1 MVSPAKCIAGRSVA
15 DWIAAY
21 PVVSDLCAL
30 KETAWVNPDKL
41 PFAQAAA
48 ACPLTLSDIEDAA
61 ARLERFAPYLAAVFP
76 ETAAAGGII
85 ESPVQPIPRMQKVLE
100 ERSGTPIAGQAWVK
114 LDSHLPISGSIKARG
129 GIYEVL
135 KTAEDI
141 ALHSGMLHL
150 TDNYAVLAEE
160 RFRKLFS
167 QYSIAVGSTGNLGL
181 SIGIMSAKLGFQ
193 VTVHMSADARQWK
206 KDLLRSRGV
215 KVVEYASDY
224 SIAVTEGRKLAA
236 GDPYCHFVDDENSK
250 TLFLGYAVAALRLKK
265 QLDAQGV
272 TVDAEH
278 PLFAYLPCGVGGGP
292 GGVAFGLKMLFGDAA
307 HCFFAE
313 PTHSPCMMLGMATG
327 ENSSVC
333 VQDFGIDNRT
343 AADGLAVGRASGF
356 VGGLMRPFMSGCY
369 TLQDERMYTLLAQ
382 LADAEDLY
390 LEPSAL
396 AGMYGPVLTQPG
408 QLLGAYTETAL
419 PAGAL
424 ANATHLVWATGGN
437 MVPREEMQR
446 YYAKGKALAQQ

>member
-1 MVSPAKCIAGRSVA
+1 MVSPAKCISGRSVA

-48 ACPLTLSDIEDAA
+48 ACPLTLADIEDAA

-85 ESPVQPIPRMQKVLE
+85 ESPVQPIPRMQKVLK
-100 ERSGTPIAGQAWVK
+100 ERSGTHIAGQVWVK

-236 GDPYCHFVDDENSK
+236 GDPHCHFVDDENSK

-292 GGVAFGLKMLFGDAA
+292 GGMQAALLLKKRGYYPVIFESRDHLGGSAVLASKAPCKGMVAELIETMKAEMKEYHIEVRLNTPATVETLRALDPYGVVVASRGDKIV
-307 HCFFAE
+307 
-313 PTHSPCMMLGMATG
+313 PNITG
-327 ENSSVC
+327 V
-333 VQDFGIDNRT
+333 D
-343 AADGLAVGRASGF
+343 
-356 VGGLMRPFMSGCY
+356 RPNVY
-369 TLQDERMYTLLAQ
+369 
-382 LADAEDLY
+382 
-390 LEPSAL
+390 
-396 AGMYGPVLTQPG
+396 
-408 QLLGAYTETAL
+408 
-419 PAGAL
+419 
-424 ANATHLVWATGGN
+424 NI
-437 MVPREEMQR
+437 
-446 YYAKGKALAQQ
+446 